1 MPIAS
6 LSRFTVP
13 ISGSQAASTQGLLMP
28 KLKYRFRVTLDSFGV
43 PGQPTTELTKQ
54 VMNVSRP
61 EVSFEEIKLPV
72 YNSTV
77 KLLGKHNF
85 ADAKLTIRDDA
96 SGVVSRKVGEQLQKQ
111 FDFFEQ
117 SGAASGIDYKFR
129 MRVEMLDGGNGAFE
143 PVTLESLE
151 FLGCFIKQAT
161 YQGGDYNDA
170 TNPMDIALTI
180 TYDNAIQLEAPGG
193 AASGIGID
201 VGRVVRPAGAQGLA
215 TG

>member
-1 MPIAS
+1 
-6 LSRFTVP
+6 
-13 ISGSQAASTQGLLMP
+13 
-28 KLKYRFRVTLDSFGV
+28 
-43 PGQPTTELTKQ
+43 
-54 VMNVSRP
+54 MNVSRP
-61 EVSFEEIKLPV
+61 DVTFEEIKLPV

-143 PVTLESLE
+143 PVTLESFE

-161 YQGGDYNDA
+161 YQGGDYADA

-180 TYDNAIQLEAPGG
+180 TYDNAIQLDAPGG

-201 VGRVVRPAGAQGLA
+201 VGRVVRPAGAQGLT

>member
-13 ISGSQAASTQGLLMP
+13 LSGSQAAGSQGLLMP
-28 KLKYRFRVTLDSFGV
+28 KLKFRFRVTLDSFGV
-43 PGQPTTELTKQ
+43 AGTPSTELTKQ

-61 EVSFEEIKLPV
+61 DISFEEIKLPV

-77 KLLGKHNF
+77 KILGKHSF
-85 ADAKLTIRDDA
+85 ADAKLTVRDDA
-96 SGVVSRKVGEQLQKQ
+96 SGIVSKKVGEQMQKQ

-129 MRVEMLDGGNGAFE
+129 MRVEILDGGNGAFE
-143 PVTLESLE
+143 PVTLESFE
-151 FLGCFIKQAT
+151 FLGCYIKQAT
-161 YQGGDYNDA
+161 YQGGDYADA

-180 TYDNAIQLEAPGG
+180 TYDNAIQLEGPGG
-193 AASGIGID
+193 AASGIGLD
-201 VGRVVRPAGAQGLA
+201 VGRVVRPYGAQGLT

>member
-6 LSRFTVP
+6 LNRFTVP
-13 ISGSQAASTQGLLMP
+13 LSATQAATTQGLLMP
-28 KLKYRFRVTLDSFGV
+28 KLKYRFRVTLDNFGV
-43 PGQPTTELTKQ
+43 AGTPSTELTKQ

-61 EVSFEEIKLPV
+61 EVSFEEVKLPV

-77 KLLGKHNF
+77 KILGKHSF

-96 SGVVSRKVGEQLQKQ
+96 SGVVSKKIGEQLQKQ

-117 SGAASGIDYKFR
+117 SGAASAIDYKFR
-129 MRVEMLDGGNGAFE
+129 MRVEMLDGGNGQYE
-143 PVTLESLE
+143 PVTLESFE

-161 YQGGDYNDA
+161 YQGGDYSSND
-170 TNPMDIALTI
+170 PMDIALTI
-180 TYDNAIQLEAPGG
+180 TFDNAIQLEAPGG
-193 AASGIGID
+193 TASGIGLD
-201 VGRVVRPAGAQGLA
+201 VGRVVRPAGSQGLA

>member
-13 ISGSQAASTQGLLMP
+13 LSGRQDSSSQGLLMP

-43 PGQPTTELTKQ
+43 GGVQSTELTKQ
-54 VMNVSRP
+54 VMNVTRP
-61 EVSFEEIKLPV
+61 EVTFDEIKLPV

-77 KLLGKHNF
+77 KLLGKHSF
-85 ADAKLTIRDDA
+85 TDAKLTVRDDA
-96 SGVVSRKVGEQLQKQ
+96 SGIVSRKVGEQLQKQ

-129 MRVEMLDGGNGAFE
+129 MRVEILDGGNGAFE
-143 PVTLESLE
+143 PVTLESFE
-151 FLGCFIKQAT
+151 FLGCFIKTAT
-161 YQGGDYNDA
+161 YQGGDYSDA

-180 TYDNAIQLEAPGG
+180 TYDNAIQLDAPGG
-193 AASGIGID
+193 TATGIGLD
-201 VGRVVRPAGAQGLA
+201 VGRVVRPAGAQGLS

>member
-13 ISGSQAASTQGLLMP
+13 LSGSQAASTQGLLMP
-28 KLKYRFRVTLDSFGV
+28 KLKYRFRVTLDQFGV
-43 PGQPTTELTKQ
+43 AGTPSTELTKQ
-54 VMNVSRP
+54 VMNVTRP

-77 KLLGKHNF
+77 KLLGKHSF

-96 SGVVSRKVGEQLQKQ
+96 SGIVSRKVGEQLQKQ

-129 MRVEMLDGGNGAFE
+129 MRVEILDGGNGAFE
-143 PVTLESLE
+143 PVTLESFE
-151 FLGCFIKQAT
+151 FLGCFIKAAT

-180 TYDNAIQLEAPGG
+180 TYDNAIQLDAPGG
-193 AASGIGID
+193 TASGIGID
-201 VGRVVRPAGAQGLA
+201 VGRVVRPAGAQGRA

>member
-13 ISGSQAASTQGLLMP
+13 ISGSQASTTQGLLMP

-61 EVSFEEIKLPV
+61 DVTFEEIKLPV

-143 PVTLESLE
+143 PVTLESFE

-161 YQGGDYNDA
+161 YQGGDYADA

-180 TYDNAIQLEAPGG
+180 TYDNAIQLDAPGG

-201 VGRVVRPAGAQGLA
+201 VGRVVRPAGAQGLT

>member
-13 ISGSQAASTQGLLMP
+13 ISGSQASTTQGLLMP

-43 PGQPTTELTKQ
+43 PGQPSTELTKQ

-96 SGVVSRKVGEQLQKQ
+96 SGIVSRKVGEQLQKQ

-129 MRVEMLDGGNGAFE
+129 MRVEILDGGNGAFE
-143 PVTLESLE
+143 PVTLESFE

-180 TYDNAIQLEAPGG
+180 TYDIAIQLDAPGG

-201 VGRVVRPAGAQGLA
+201 VGRVVRPAGAQGLS